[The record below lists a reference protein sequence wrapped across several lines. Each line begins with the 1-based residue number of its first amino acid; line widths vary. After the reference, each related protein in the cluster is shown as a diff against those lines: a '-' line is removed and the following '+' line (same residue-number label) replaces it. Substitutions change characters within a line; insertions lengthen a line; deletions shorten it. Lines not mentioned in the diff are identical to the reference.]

1 MTLWTL
7 IRIQWDRALGP
18 LLILLGVLALVLGW
32 LGVSR
37 ATLAVLQTPYVVS
50 GGIGGIVL
58 VGLGATLLVSADLR
72 DEWRSLEEIREALAE
87 QAAASADEAAASAG
101 EAAASTGAGAVV
113 DPWAAPAAA
122 NDPTEPLALTPPG
135 GRNGHRP
142 DDDARVP
149 SIPLPPPA

>member
-7 IRIQWDRALGP
+7 IRIQWDRALGL
-18 LLILLGVLALVLGW
+18 LLIVLGVLALVLGW

-37 ATLAVLQTPYVVS
+37 VTLAVLQTPYVVS

-72 DEWRSLEEIREALAE
+72 DEWRSLEEIREALAA
-87 QAAASADEAAASAG
+87 QATASAG
-101 EAAASTGAGAVV
+101 EAAEAGAGDAV
-113 DPWAAPAAA
+113 DPWAAPPVAPD
-122 NDPTEPLALTPPG
+122 DPTEPLAISPPA

-142 DDDARVP
+142 DDAGRVT

>member
-7 IRIQWDRALGP
+7 IRIQWDRALGL

-87 QAAASADEAAASAG
+87 QAAASSGGPAPAAVEGG
-101 EAAASTGAGAVV
+101 EV

-122 NDPTEPLALTPPG
+122 PNDPTEPLALTPPG

-142 DDDARVP
+142 DDAERVP